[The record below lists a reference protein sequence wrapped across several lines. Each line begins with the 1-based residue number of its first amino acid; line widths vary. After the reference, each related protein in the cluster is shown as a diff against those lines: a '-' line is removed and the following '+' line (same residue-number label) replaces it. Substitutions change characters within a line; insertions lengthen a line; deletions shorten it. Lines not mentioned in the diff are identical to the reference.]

1 MDAPRRDT
9 NQMPALLDSLEIFVC
24 EILARDGREILEDED
39 TELGR
44 NRERPI
50 DAEPR
55 CWRQKKKT
63 SRTLKSGQWMREQ
76 TNRLS
81 ILLSPIS
88 RLIRYSSW
96 PLVLV
101 ERVLPAY
108 YASMLRDKN
117 LQQPA
122 SSKAQWEATFRRRRK
137 LKISSE
143 AVKPSTSIR
152 LRARLQVGADV
163 LYEVLHI

>member
-9 NQMPALLDSLEIFVC
+9 NQMPALLETFVC

-63 SRTLKSGQWMREQ
+63 SRMLKSGQWLREQ
-76 TNRLS
+76 TVWQS
-81 ILLSPIS
+81 
-88 RLIRYSSW
+88 
-96 PLVLV
+96 
-101 ERVLPAY
+101 
-108 YASMLRDKN
+108 
-117 LQQPA
+117 
-122 SSKAQWEATFRRRRK
+122 
-137 LKISSE
+137 
-143 AVKPSTSIR
+143 
-152 LRARLQVGADV
+152 
-163 LYEVLHI
+163 